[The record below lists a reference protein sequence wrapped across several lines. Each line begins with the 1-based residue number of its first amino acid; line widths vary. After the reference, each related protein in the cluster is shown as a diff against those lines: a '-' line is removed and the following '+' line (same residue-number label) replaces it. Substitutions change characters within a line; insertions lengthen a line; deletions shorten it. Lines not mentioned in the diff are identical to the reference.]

1 MEQLPNEIILHIL
14 MFLSFKDLYI
24 VSRIS
29 REFYFLCNSRVD
41 YKKFYDTAWS
51 LYDDK
56 TIFFNALN
64 NCCLGI
70 QGDLIK
76 SFRMLKSKQYLV
88 TLLEK

>member
-1 MEQLPNEIILHIL
+1 

-24 VSRIS
+24 VSWIS
-29 REFYFLCNSRVD
+29 KKNYFFCNSHVD

-64 NCCLGI
+64 NCRLGI
-70 QGDLIK
+70 RGDLIK
-76 SFRMLKSKQYLV
+76 SFRMFKSKQYLFK
-88 TLLEK
+88 LLEKKLISRFE

>member
-24 VSRIS
+24 VPRIS
-29 REFYFLCNSRVD
+29 KKNYFLCNSRVD
-41 YKKFYDTAWS
+41 YKKLYDTAWS

-64 NCCLGI
+64 NCRLGI
-70 QGDLIK
+70 ESD
-76 SFRMLKSKQYLV
+76 
-88 TLLEK
+88 

>member
-29 REFYFLCNSRVD
+29 KKNYFLCNSRVD
-41 YKKFYDTAWS
+41 YKKLYDAAWS
-51 LYDDK
+51 LYDVK

-64 NCCLGI
+64 NCGLGI
-70 QGDLIK
+70 EGD
-76 SFRMLKSKQYLV
+76 
-88 TLLEK
+88 